1 MTQLTTSNGLLRAPA
16 RELIEDLKPIPV
28 KNRSP
33 LGVVELTLDH
43 GQSVKAVGVVYGIEH
58 SISGDDFRATL
69 FLDQYNQRIKVMD
82 YEASDLEQLILK
94 VRYLAEANGFDKIIC
109 MARRRDWQTFLRYGY
124 VLEAVLKYYHDGED
138 AFVVSKFRSQER
150 LTSPNLME
158 EILMIEKV
166 MDRRWDSDVRP
177 LPAGYEIRLARR
189 DDIPELLELY
199 TGIFETYPSPLIHAS
214 YLETVFQTE
223 TLFAV
228 CTREGEI
235 VSAAS
240 AEMHPQVH
248 AAELTDCATK
258 RTARGLGLMSH
269 ILSLLEREIADKGYV
284 CAYTMA
290 RSRSYGMNNVFY
302 RLGYEFMGRLI
313 NNCDIYGD
321 YEDMNIWVR
330 DLRNGPRNSVR
341 PPSVPVSAPDPADP
355 ERSA

>member
-1 MTQLTTSNGLLRAPA
+1 MMQGTTSTLGLRVQA
-16 RELIEDLKPIPV
+16 RELIEDLKPIAV
-28 KNRSP
+28 KNRSS
-33 LGVVELTLDH
+33 LGIVELTLDH

-58 SISGDDFRATL
+58 SISGDDYRATL
-69 FLDQYNQRIKVMD
+69 FLDQYNQRIKILD
-82 YEASDLEQLILK
+82 YEASDIGQLILK
-94 VRYLAEANGFDKIIC
+94 VRYLAEANSFDKIIC
-109 MARRRDWQTFLRYGY
+109 MARRQDWQTFLRYGY
-124 VLEAVLKYYHDGED
+124 VLEAVIKYYLNGED

-150 LTSPNLME
+150 LTSHNLME
-158 EILMIEKV
+158 EVLMIEKV
-166 MDRRWDSDVRP
+166 MERQWDSVSVRP
-177 LPAGYEIRLARR
+177 LPSGYDVRLAKRE
-189 DDIPELLELY
+189 DIPELLELY
-199 TGIFETYPSPLIHAS
+199 ASIFETYPSPLIHAS
-214 YLETVFQTE
+214 YLETVFQQD

-228 CTREGEI
+228 CTRDGEI

-240 AEMHPQVH
+240 AETHPHVH

-258 RTARGLGLMSH
+258 KTARGLGLMSH
-269 ILSLLEREIADKGYV
+269 ILSALEENIAEKGYV

-341 PPSVPVSAPDPADP
+341 PPPVIDESQA
-355 ERSA
+355 

>member
-1 MTQLTTSNGLLRAPA
+1 LCYFPRLMTQAMISVSALRAPS
-16 RELIEDLKPIPV
+16 RELIEDLKPVAV
-28 KNRSP
+28 KNRSS
-33 LGVVELTLDH
+33 LGIVELTLDH
-43 GQSVKAVGVVYGIEH
+43 GQSVKAVGIVYGVEH
-58 SISGDDFRATL
+58 SISGDDYRATL
-69 FLDQYNQRIKVMD
+69 FLDQYNQRIKIMD
-82 YEASDLEQLILK
+82 YEASDIEQLILK
-94 VRYLAEANGFDKIIC
+94 VRYLAEANSFDKIIC

-124 VLEAVLKYYHDGED
+124 VLEAVLKYYIDGED

-150 LTSPNLME
+150 LTSHNLME

-166 MDRRWDSDVRP
+166 MEHRWDSFAVRP
-177 LPAGYEIRLARR
+177 LPSGYEVRLAKR
-189 DDIPELLELY
+189 DDIAELLDLY
-199 TGIFETYPSPLIHAS
+199 ASIFETYPSPLIHAS
-214 YLETVFQTE
+214 YLETVFQKE

-240 AEMHPQVH
+240 AEVHPQVH

-258 RTARGLGLMSH
+258 KSARGLGLMSH
-269 ILSLLEREIADKGYV
+269 ILSLLEAEISQKGYI

-341 PPSVPVSAPDPADP
+341 SPPVESELPA
-355 ERSA
+355 